1 MTFDRAWFGSK
12 AEHVTL
18 HQAQAEAER
27 QRLEEAKDIIIKRL
41 MITTGDHNG
50 RPISERKWEW
60 AKGLVESL

>member
-1 MTFDRAWFGSK
+1 MTFDPAWFGSK

-50 RPISERKWEW
+50 RPIS
-60 AKGLVESL
+60 A